1 MSKGFLHKASL
12 PEEIIFAGVSGEP
25 AAFSVRDLCAQ
36 CIIQVLLSQRAYIL
50 MRAVLHILCP
60 PSFPGFRQRLLNCG
74 THKSRS
80 EVHKRPLSRSAKNKG
95 NSCSYPWHPSVN
107 QRGKTILSAVL
118 CICTVSSH
126 AGKCQA
132 REGSG

>member
-12 PEEIIFAGVSGEP
+12 PEEIIFAGVSGKP

-60 PSFPGFRQRLLNCG
+60 PSFSRLQAEAAELW
-74 THKSRS
+74 
-80 EVHKRPLSRSAKNKG
+80 
-95 NSCSYPWHPSVN
+95 YP
-107 QRGKTILSAVL
+107 QKQIRGS
-118 CICTVSSH
+118 
-126 AGKCQA
+126 
-132 REGSG
+132 